1 MGAINT
7 GNFAKFLWPG
17 AKAIYGTHYDKL
29 PTQYSDVFAKT
40 TSDKAYEE
48 YLGYSGFGL
57 APVKPEGSPIS
68 YDTAQQGFTVRLT
81 NVSYGLGFII
91 TWEMYDDN
99 QYETPLN
106 QRARA
111 LAFSMKQTKEIV
123 AANVLNRAT
132 SGSYLGGDGK
142 SLLATDHPYPTGGS
156 WSNKLATAADL
167 SEAALEQ
174 AAIQAMDFRDAR
186 GLRVAFALR
195 KLVIPKELKFEAAR
209 ILKSVQQS
217 GTANNDINA
226 LREMNVFPEGVV
238 VNNFLTDTD
247 QWFALTTLDP
257 QEGLIY
263 QERKADAFDMDSDSD
278 TKNAKYMATARY
290 AFGWIDPRCLVGS
303 EGA

>member
-17 AKAIYGTHYDKL
+17 AKAIYGTAYDKL
-29 PTQYSDVFAKT
+29 ETQYPEIFTKT

-48 YLGYSGFGL
+48 YLGFSGFGL
-57 APVKPEGSPIS
+57 APVKPEGAPTS

-81 NVSYGLGFII
+81 NVAYSLGFII
-91 TWEMYDDN
+91 THEMYKDN
-99 QYETPLN
+99 QYATPLD

-132 SGSYLGGDGK
+132 TSGYTGGDGVT
-142 SLLATDHPYPTGGS
+142 LLNTAHPYPTGGT

-174 AAIQAMDFRDAR
+174 AAIQAMDFRDQR
-186 GLRVAFALR
+186 GLRIAMALR
-195 KLVIPKELKFEAAR
+195 KLIIPKELKFEAAR
-209 ILKSVQQS
+209 ILKSLQQS
-217 GTANNDINA
+217 GTANNDVNA
-226 LREMNVFPEGVV
+226 LRSENVFPEGVV

-247 QWFALTTLDP
+247 QWFAMTTLDP
-257 QEGLIY
+257 KEGLIY
-263 QERKADAFDMDSDSD
+263 QERKADSFDMDSDSD
-278 TKNAKYMATARY
+278 TKNAKFMATARY
-290 AFGWIDPRCLVGS
+290 TFLWVDPRCVVGS
-303 EGA
+303 EGS